1 MDQRLPRILAILVGV
16 AAVAVVLALVL
27 GGGDD
32 DSDDEAAAT
41 DHPVK
46 AVAKTQVISPTG
58 LVMRV
63 VGEVKGEPM
72 GTMSVLITRHIPQA
86 PKPGGEPIPL
96 DLDMVWSQ
104 PGGSFDAKLTGT
116 VQITRTGQ
124 ELVNGH
130 APVSH
135 GVGRYEGVTGAF
147 DLKGR
152 NDPGAI
158 ASAFA
163 VTGDLKY

>member
-1 MDQRLPRILAILVGV
+1 MDQRLPRILGVLVGL
-16 AAVAVVLALVL
+16 AAIGVVLALVL

-32 DSDDEAAAT
+32 SDDDDAAAQN
-41 DHPVK
+41 HPVN
-46 AVAKTQVISPTG
+46 AVARTQVISPTG

-63 VGEVKGEPM
+63 VGEVKGQPI

-86 PKPGGEPIPL
+86 PTPGGEPIPL
-96 DLDMVWSQ
+96 DLDMLWSQ
-104 PGGSFDAKLTGT
+104 PGGSFESKLTGT
-116 VQITRTGQ
+116 VQITRTGR

-135 GVGRYEGVTGAF
+135 GTDRFEGITGAF

-152 NDPGAI
+152 NAPDAV
-158 ASAFA
+158 ASQFA
-163 VTGDLKY
+163 VTGDLEY